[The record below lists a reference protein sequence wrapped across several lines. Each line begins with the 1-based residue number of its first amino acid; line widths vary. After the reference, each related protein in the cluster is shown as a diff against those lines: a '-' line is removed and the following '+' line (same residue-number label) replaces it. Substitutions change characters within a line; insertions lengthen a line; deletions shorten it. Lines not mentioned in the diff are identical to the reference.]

1 MIIFR
6 STKQSRLFT
15 LKVSKFGIFQRLEG
29 GQDGVELQKIKMGII
44 LFKNIDLKKPKTER
58 KFEIGLNASRLK
70 ASEVRY
76 FFGQFL
82 AKISFETSQILS
94 KSKFSFWYLILNIFP
109 PKREGSHFGFQ
120 KNPHFEPI

>member
-44 LFKNIDLKKPKTER
+44 LFKNIDLKKIKTER

-82 AKISFETSQILS
+82 AKISFETGQILT
-94 KSKFSFWYLILNIFP
+94 KSKFSFW
-109 PKREGSHFGFQ
+109 
-120 KNPHFEPI
+120 